1 MKRGVSRSPR
11 WWAQRVAQGYERGVS
26 SPPITDSDPGP
37 VPSIAASGSLPVC
50 VGECARPSWDRW
62 DEMSGRVSQS
72 GPSSAARLYCGFHQM
87 QSAQPL
93 VSFRCAAEGAASACV
108 VRCWPRGICLAGH
121 RCRVL
126 WPSGPQVS
134 SSRGDTNYTLFA
146 GQRRWSHEMLEPG
159 T

>member
-1 MKRGVSRSPR
+1 MSRSPGGR
-11 WWAQRVAQGYERGVS
+11 AQRVARGYESGVS

-37 VPSIAASGSLPVC
+37 VPSIAASGSLPVS
-50 VGECARPSWDRW
+50 VREYAWPSWDRW
-62 DEMSGRVSQS
+62 DEMSSRVSQS
-72 GPSSAARLYCGFHQM
+72 GPSSVACLYCGFHQM
-87 QSAQPL
+87 QSAQP
-93 VSFRCAAEGAASACV
+93 RCAAEGAASACV
-108 VRCWPRGICLAGH
+108 VRCWPRCACLAGH
-121 RCRVL
+121 RCHVL